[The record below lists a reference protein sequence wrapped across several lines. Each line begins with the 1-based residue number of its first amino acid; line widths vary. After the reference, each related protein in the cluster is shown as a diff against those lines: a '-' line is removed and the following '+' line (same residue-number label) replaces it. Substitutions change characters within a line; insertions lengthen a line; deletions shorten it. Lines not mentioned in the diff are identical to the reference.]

1 MPFPKI
7 TSSAQSFSHS
17 SVTLSSPSPSP
28 PQQQHLHGEGAT
40 VSFDSVAFSFL
51 TYEEFCEHSFVRIT
65 SARFLDTLDKPVPG
79 GLNDPA
85 MGPLRGRAKS
95 AREIESQVAA

>member
-1 MPFPKI
+1 ME
-7 TSSAQSFSHS
+7 
-17 SVTLSSPSPSP
+17 TL
-28 PQQQHLHGEGAT
+28 EGAT

-51 TYEEFCEHSFVRIT
+51 TYEEVREHSFVKIT

-85 MGPLRGRAKS
+85 MGPLGERAKS
-95 AREIESQVAA
+95 AREKIESQVAA